1 MIALDP
7 RAAARDAVAASPTRP
22 ATAVIHDTADARL
35 VVFRIAPGQEV
46 VPHTNPSTVMLTVLA
61 GSGLLSGAEGERRCA
76 AGEMVA
82 YAPGERHGMRAT
94 DEELLLLATIT
105 PRPGER

>member
-1 MIALDP
+1 MIALDL
-7 RAAARDAVAASPTRP
+7 RAAARDAVAASATRP
-22 ATAVIHDTADARL
+22 ATAVIHDTPDARL

-46 VPHTNPSTVMLTVLA
+46 APHTSVSSVLLTVLA
-61 GSGLLSGAEGERRCA
+61 GSGLLCGGDEERRCA

-105 PRPGER
+105 PQPGTR